1 MSDYGRIV
9 TTNQGK
15 NMVTESIRTHSAII
29 FTKISLGDGLLNGE
43 TIETMTGLKHRL
55 LDGNVPKINHLGNGE
70 IEAVS
75 TVSNSELTAGF
86 FARELGLFAKL
97 GEEGEEQL
105 FAYTNAGSN
114 ASYIPPNT
122 SVDEKMLGIQLG
134 VGDAVVQVNYQSHL
148 YITYE
153 QLDDAIAHHN
163 SDEHSHDNRFNAI
176 IQKVNNM
183 ITNEDNT
190 DVLDKATSLQLVKAL
205 LSNLKIKDADDVI
218 KAIESKKTE
227 QGVRFDFSNIN
238 SWYICLGKQYGNF
251 IIQGGRKQ
259 AGEQKQFDVNNLDGT
274 TSRIVFPIAFKS
286 KCLFHSFGIIASDTS
301 LFWGNS
307 SASVLVRRESLT
319 DMRYAVH
326 SSYQTML
333 KADSIIEWCVVGV

>member
-15 NMVTESIRTHSAII
+15 NMVTESIRTKSAII

-55 LDGNVPKINHLGNGE
+55 LDGNIPKINPLGNGE

-134 VGDAVVQVNYQSHL
+134 IGDATVQINYQSHL

-153 QLDDAIAHHN
+153 QLEDGIAHHN
-163 SDEHSHDNRFNAI
+163 NDENAHGGLL
-176 IQKVNNM
+176 QNLKNQLS
-183 ITNEDNT
+183 THNT
-190 DVLDKATSLQLVKAL
+190 DVTSHPAITTMIAKILGASNWQEDPVATLKDIKNKLGEGGIVAQRFGESGFVKYA
-205 LSNLKIKDADDVI
+205 NGFTI
-218 KAIESKKTE
+218 
-227 QGVRFDFSNIN
+227 Q
-238 SWYICLGKQYGNF
+238 WGKSDITVARTIYDGASNF
-251 IIQGGRKQ
+251 IIPFTFPPFV
-259 AGEQKQFDVNNLDGT
+259 AVTNIAPETLDNDNWT
-274 TSRIVFPIAFKS
+274 
-286 KCLFHSFGIIASDTS
+286 
-301 LFWGNS
+301 S
-307 SASVLVRRESLT
+307 SAVKKITINSFTYMSAQNNVT
-319 DMRYAVH
+319 
-326 SSYQTML
+326 
-333 KADSIIEWCVVGV
+333 SIRWGAIGF

>member
-15 NMVTESIRTHSAII
+15 NMVTESIRTKSAII

-55 LDGNVPKINHLGNGE
+55 LDGNISKINSLGNGE

-75 TVSNSELTAGF
+75 VVNNNELTAGF

-134 VGDAVVQVNYQSHL
+134 IGDAVVQVNYQSHL

-153 QLDDAIAHHN
+153 QLEDSISHHN
-163 SDEHSHDNRFNAI
+163 
-176 IQKVNNM
+176 K
-183 ITNEDNT
+183 
-190 DVLDKATSLQLVKAL
+190 DVLSHPAITAMIAKILGATDWQENPI
-205 LSNLKIKDADDVI
+205 SNLKDIKNLLGQGAIVASKLDANAGFVKYANGFTI
-218 KAIESKKTE
+218 QWVLFNAYNQPKPWTVRYPIEFGNKTIAVSATRYNGDYAFSE
-227 QGVRFDFSNIN
+227 IILSTSRNQLTYKDRDYLNNQGVGDQIM
-238 SWYICLGKQYGNF
+238 F
-251 IIQGGRKQ
+251 II
-259 AGEQKQFDVNNLDGT
+259 
-274 TSRIVFPIAFKS
+274 I
-286 KCLFHSFGIIASDTS
+286 
-301 LFWGNS
+301 GN
-307 SASVLVRRESLT
+307 
-319 DMRYAVH
+319 
-326 SSYQTML
+326 
-333 KADSIIEWCVVGV
+333 

>member
-15 NMVTESIRTHSAII
+15 NMVTESIRTKSAII
-29 FTKISLGDGLLNGE
+29 FTKISLGDGLLTGE

-55 LDGNVPKINHLGNGE
+55 LDGNITKINHLGNGE

-75 TVSNSELTAGF
+75 VVNNNELTTGF

-134 VGDAVVQVNYQSHL
+134 MGDATVQINHQSHL

-153 QLDDAIAHHN
+153 QLEDGISHH
-163 SDEHSHDNRFNAI
+163 
-176 IQKVNNM
+176 
-183 ITNEDNT
+183 NT
-190 DVLDKATSLQLVKAL
+190 DVLSHPAITAMIAKILGATDWQEDPASTLKDIKNLLGQGAIVTSKLDANAGFVKYA
-205 LSNLKIKDADDVI
+205 NGFTIQWGAF
-218 KAIESKKTE
+218 E
-227 QGVRFDFSNIN
+227 NIPVGGTITFPVSFKN
-238 SWYICLGKQYGNF
+238 ECYAVVGN
-251 IIQGGRKQ
+251 
-259 AGEQKQFDVNNLDGT
+259 DVNNNNKYNQ
-274 TSRIVFPIAFKS
+274 V
-286 KCLFHSFGIIASDTS
+286 HSFRDYTKTTFRVFSQPVSSSSTSSTAWGKYIAV
-301 LFWGNS
+301 GN
-307 SASVLVRRESLT
+307 
-319 DMRYAVH
+319 
-326 SSYQTML
+326 
-333 KADSIIEWCVVGV
+333 

>member
-55 LDGNVPKINHLGNGE
+55 MDGNVPKINHLGNGE

-134 VGDAVVQVNYQSHL
+134 VGDAIVQVNYQSHL

-153 QLDDAIAHHN
+153 QLEDGIAHHN
-163 SDEHSHDNRFNAI
+163 SDENAHGGLL
-176 IQKVNNM
+176 QNLKSQLA
-183 ITNEDNT
+183 THNT
-190 DVLDKATSLQLVKAL
+190 DISSHPAITAMIAKILGSSDWQEEPVATLKDIKNKLGEGGIVAQRFGESGFVKYA
-205 LSNLKIKDADDVI
+205 NGFTIQWGYKKIVY
-218 KAIESKKTE
+218 
-227 QGVRFDFSNIN
+227 V
-238 SWYICLGKQYGNF
+238 Y
-251 IIQGGRKQ
+251 
-259 AGEQKQFDVNNLDGT
+259 DGT
-274 TSRIVFPIAFKS
+274 TYPITFPTAFDNECSGVWPSIEHKTSVGGNEVFYHSNKS
-286 KCLFHSFGIIASDTS
+286 TTGFTLVADASHAPSTLD
-301 LFWGNS
+301 G
-307 SASVLVRRESLT
+307 
-319 DMRYAVH
+319 
-326 SSYQTML
+326 
-333 KADSIIEWCVVGV
+333 VVYLAMGH

>member
-15 NMVTESIRTHSAII
+15 NMVTESIRTKSAII

-55 LDGNVPKINHLGNGE
+55 LDGNIPKINPLGNGE

-75 TVSNSELTAGF
+75 TVSNSELTTGF

-134 VGDAVVQVNYQSHL
+134 IGDATVQINYQSHL

-153 QLDDAIAHHN
+153 QLEDGIAHHN
-163 SDEHSHDNRFNAI
+163 SDENAHGGLL
-176 IQKVNNM
+176 QNLKSQLV
-183 ITNEDNT
+183 THNT
-190 DVLDKATSLQLVKAL
+190 DISSHPAITAMIAKILGSSDWQEEPVATLKDIKNKLDEGGIVAQRFGESGFVKYANGFTIQWGVSGEDGQYHNWIIPYSTCFFAKSEYKNPREADWNLITEYDQLKFKVWFTNDNVFKYP
-205 LSNLKIKDADDVI
+205 NIK
-218 KAIESKKTE
+218 
-227 QGVRFDFSNIN
+227 
-238 SWYICLGKQYGNF
+238 CC
-251 IIQGGRKQ
+251 
-259 AGEQKQFDVNNLDGT
+259 
-274 TSRIVFPIAFKS
+274 VF
-286 KCLFHSFGIIASDTS
+286 SFGI
-301 LFWGNS
+301 
-307 SASVLVRRESLT
+307 SA
-319 DMRYAVH
+319 
-326 SSYQTML
+326 
-333 KADSIIEWCVVGV
+333 

>member
-15 NMVTESIRTHSAII
+15 NMVTESIRTKSAII

-55 LDGNVPKINHLGNGE
+55 LDGNISKINSLGNGE
-70 IEAVS
+70 IEAAS

-122 SVDEKMLGIQLG
+122 SVDEKILGIQLG
-134 VGDAVVQVNYQSHL
+134 IGDATVQINYQSHL

-153 QLDDAIAHHN
+153 QLEDGIAHHN
-163 SDEHSHDNRFNAI
+163 SDENAHDNRFKAI
-176 IQKVNNM
+176 IQQLNNM
-183 ITNEDNT
+183 ITSVDNS
-190 DVLDKATSLQLVKAL
+190 DSLAKAPTLQLVRTL
-205 LSNLKIKDADDVI
+205 LSSLNIKNATDVVNALESE
-218 KAIESKKTE
+218 KATGLGI
-227 QGVRFDFSNIN
+227 RYDFSNPN
-238 SWYICLGKQYGNF
+238 AWYVSFGKLFGGL
-251 IIQGGRKQ
+251 IIQGGM
-259 AGEQKQFDVNNLDGT
+259 ESYYDDVNNSTKLKSFT
-274 TSRIVFPIAFKS
+274 YPIAFQNIP
-286 KCLFHSFGIIASDTS
+286 LYINPTS
-301 LFWGNS
+301 LHYEANDLVTFPR
-307 SASVLVRRESLT
+307 VLQREVTNTYFKLYHVELQPSIQNVKL
-319 DMRYAVH
+319 
-326 SSYQTML
+326 SYI
-333 KADSIIEWCVVGV
+333 AIGV

>member
-15 NMVTESIRTHSAII
+15 NMVTESIRTKSAII
-29 FTKISLGDGLLNGE
+29 FTKISLGDGLLTGE

-55 LDGNVPKINHLGNGE
+55 LDGNIPKINHLGNGE

-75 TVSNSELTAGF
+75 VVNNNELTTGF

-134 VGDAVVQVNYQSHL
+134 IGDAIVQVNYQSHL

-153 QLDDAIAHHN
+153 QLEDGIAHHN
-163 SDEHSHDNRFNAI
+163 TDISSHPAITAMIAKILGATDWQEDPASTLKDIKNLLGQGAIVASKLDANAGFVKYANGFTIQWGYGGSDNQQKTTVVYPILFSTVFISCAI
-176 IQKVNNM
+176 DAFWVGETPLYLANVANESNNS
-183 ITNEDNT
+183 
-190 DVLDKATSLQLVKAL
+190 KAVFMGSA
-205 LSNLKIKDADDVI
+205 
-218 KAIESKKTE
+218 
-227 QGVRFDFSNIN
+227 SNIG
-238 SWYICLGKQYGNF
+238 SYYWFAFGK
-251 IIQGGRKQ
+251 I
-259 AGEQKQFDVNNLDGT
+259 
-274 TSRIVFPIAFKS
+274 
-286 KCLFHSFGIIASDTS
+286 
-301 LFWGNS
+301 
-307 SASVLVRRESLT
+307 
-319 DMRYAVH
+319 
-326 SSYQTML
+326 
-333 KADSIIEWCVVGV
+333 

>member
-15 NMVTESIRTHSAII
+15 NMVTESIRTKSAII

-55 LDGNVPKINHLGNGE
+55 MDGNVPKINHLGNGE

-134 VGDAVVQVNYQSHL
+134 VGDAIVQVNYQSHL

-153 QLDDAIAHHN
+153 QLEDGIAHHN
-163 SDEHSHDNRFNAI
+163 SDKNAHGGLL
-176 IQKVNNM
+176 QNLKGQLA
-183 ITNEDNT
+183 THNT
-190 DVLDKATSLQLVKAL
+190 DISSHPAITAMIAKILGASNWQENPAATLKDIKNLLGMGGIVAQRLEETGFVKFANGFTIQWGRTQDTNTAASRGDRVLSA
-205 LSNLKIKDADDVI
+205 
-218 KAIESKKTE
+218 
-227 QGVRFDFSNIN
+227 
-238 SWYICLGKQYGNF
+238 
-251 IIQGGRKQ
+251 
-259 AGEQKQFDVNNLDGT
+259 
-274 TSRIVFPIAFKS
+274 VFPI
-286 KCLFHSFGIIASDTS
+286 SFANTAYCVMATEISNFQRVVVDLDRPTAVLISTKKVNGV
-301 LFWGNS
+301 
-307 SASVLVRRESLT
+307 SVQV
-319 DMRYAVH
+319 DDYA
-326 SSYQTML
+326 
-333 KADSIIEWCVVGV
+333 AGVYWMCIGVS

>member
-134 VGDAVVQVNYQSHL
+134 VGDAIVQVNYQSHL

-153 QLDDAIAHHN
+153 QLEDGIAHHN
-163 SDEHSHDNRFNAI
+163 SDENAHGGLL
-176 IQKVNNM
+176 QNLKSQLA
-183 ITNEDNT
+183 THNT
-190 DVLDKATSLQLVKAL
+190 DISSHPAITAMIAKILGSSDWQEEPVATLKDIKNKLGEGGIVAQRFGESGFVKYANGFTIQWGIVKRGRLDM
-205 LSNLKIKDADDVI
+205 
-218 KAIESKKTE
+218 
-227 QGVRFDFSNIN
+227 
-238 SWYICLGKQYGNF
+238 WYTAPTK
-251 IIQGGRKQ
+251 
-259 AGEQKQFDVNNLDGT
+259 
-274 TSRIVFPIAFKS
+274 FPIAF
-286 KCLFHSFGIIASDTS
+286 TE
-301 LFWGNS
+301 
-307 SASVLVRRESLT
+307 V
-319 DMRYAVH
+319 Y
-326 SSYQTML
+326 
-333 KADSIIEWCVVGV
+333 VGVGTIQESATERSSSNFDNAVRLSLDKIEFAKFEHYYIALGRS

>member
-55 LDGNVPKINHLGNGE
+55 MDGNVPKINHLGNGE

-105 FAYTNAGSN
+105 FAYTNAGFN

-134 VGDAVVQVNYQSHL
+134 VGDAIVQVNYQSHL

-153 QLDDAIAHHN
+153 QLEDGIAHHN
-163 SDEHSHDNRFNAI
+163 NDANAHGGLL
-176 IQKVNNM
+176 QNLKSQL
-183 ITNEDNT
+183 TTHNT
-190 DVLDKATSLQLVKAL
+190 DISSHPAITDAIAKILGATNWQENPVATLKDIKTTLGMGGIVAQRLEENGFVKFANGFTIQWGVFRKVSESEQGGNWNENQKTRKFSIQFTTDKIILIVSDGGIYNKGTVKATAVSGAKSVRGRVLDKSSFKIAVDGSDNDDPCDVFFVAL
-205 LSNLKIKDADDVI
+205 
-218 KAIESKKTE
+218 
-227 QGVRFDFSNIN
+227 GV
-238 SWYICLGKQYGNF
+238 
-251 IIQGGRKQ
+251 
-259 AGEQKQFDVNNLDGT
+259 
-274 TSRIVFPIAFKS
+274 
-286 KCLFHSFGIIASDTS
+286 
-301 LFWGNS
+301 
-307 SASVLVRRESLT
+307 
-319 DMRYAVH
+319 
-326 SSYQTML
+326 
-333 KADSIIEWCVVGV
+333 

>member
-15 NMVTESIRTHSAII
+15 NMVTESIRTKSAII

-55 LDGNVPKINHLGNGE
+55 LDGNIPKINPLGNGE

-134 VGDAVVQVNYQSHL
+134 IGDATVQINYQSHL

-153 QLDDAIAHHN
+153 QLEDGIAHHN
-163 SDEHSHDNRFNAI
+163 KDEHAHDNRFNAI

-183 ITNEDNT
+183 ITSVD
-190 DVLDKATSLQLVKAL
+190 DSDSLAKAPTLQLVKTL
-205 LSNLKIKDADDVI
+205 LSNLNIKNATDVVNALESE
-218 KAIESKKTE
+218 KATGLGI
-227 QGVRFDFSNIN
+227 RYDFSNVN
-238 SWYICLGKQYGNF
+238 AWYICLGKLFGKL
-251 IIQGGRKQ
+251 IIQGGRKLNLTIYD
-259 AGEQKQFDVNNLDGT
+259 GRKYDVQ
-274 TSRIVFPIAFKS
+274 FPISYAKECIGVLQTLEWPIAIGGAS
-286 KCLFHSFGIIASDTS
+286 VAYTDKRTTTGYTIVADASSAAYNSDLFYVAFGI
-301 LFWGNS
+301 
-307 SASVLVRRESLT
+307 
-319 DMRYAVH
+319 
-326 SSYQTML
+326 
-333 KADSIIEWCVVGV
+333 

>member
-55 LDGNVPKINHLGNGE
+55 MDGNVPKINHLGNGE

-134 VGDAVVQVNYQSHL
+134 IGDANVQINYQSHL

-153 QLDDAIAHHN
+153 QLEDGIAHHN
-163 SDEHSHDNRFNAI
+163 SDENAHGGLL
-176 IQKVNNM
+176 QNLKNQLA
-183 ITNEDNT
+183 THNT
-190 DVLDKATSLQLVKAL
+190 DISSHPAITAMIAKILGATDWQENPVATLKDIKTKLGEGGIVAQRFGESGFVKYANGFTIQWGQFKENQTAVSYL
-205 LSNLKIKDADDVI
+205 ISYIEIFGTVTMMKDEPKRLYEASIRANNITTTGFELHSGYVGNHI
-218 KAIESKKTE
+218 AKAINN
-227 QGVRFDFSNIN
+227 GFWINI
-238 SWYICLGKQYGNF
+238 
-251 IIQGGRKQ
+251 GR
-259 AGEQKQFDVNNLDGT
+259 
-274 TSRIVFPIAFKS
+274 S
-286 KCLFHSFGIIASDTS
+286 
-301 LFWGNS
+301 
-307 SASVLVRRESLT
+307 
-319 DMRYAVH
+319 
-326 SSYQTML
+326 
-333 KADSIIEWCVVGV
+333 

>member
-15 NMVTESIRTHSAII
+15 NMVTESIRTKSAII

-43 TIETMTGLKHRL
+43 TIETMTGLKHL
-55 LDGNVPKINHLGNGE
+55 LMDGNVPKINHLGNGE

-75 TVSNSELTAGF
+75 TVINSELTAGF

-134 VGDAVVQVNYQSHL
+134 VGDAIVQVNYQSHL

-153 QLDDAIAHHN
+153 QLEDGIAHHN
-163 SDEHSHDNRFNAI
+163 SDENAHGGLL
-176 IQKVNNM
+176 QNLKSQLS
-183 ITNEDNT
+183 THNT
-190 DVLDKATSLQLVKAL
+190 DVSSHPPITEMIAKILGSSDWQEEPVATLKDIKNKLGEGGIVAQRFGESGFVKYANGFTIQWGQFKENQTAVSYL
-205 LSNLKIKDADDVI
+205 ISYIEIFGTVTMMKDEPKRLYEASIRANNITTTGFELHSGYVGNHI
-218 KAIESKKTE
+218 AKAINN
-227 QGVRFDFSNIN
+227 GFWIN
-238 SWYICLGKQYGNF
+238 V
-251 IIQGGRKQ
+251 GR
-259 AGEQKQFDVNNLDGT
+259 
-274 TSRIVFPIAFKS
+274 S
-286 KCLFHSFGIIASDTS
+286 
-301 LFWGNS
+301 
-307 SASVLVRRESLT
+307 
-319 DMRYAVH
+319 
-326 SSYQTML
+326 
-333 KADSIIEWCVVGV
+333 

>member
-55 LDGNVPKINHLGNGE
+55 MDGNVPKINHLGNGE

-75 TVSNSELTAGF
+75 TVRNSELTAGF

-134 VGDAVVQVNYQSHL
+134 VGDAIVQVNYQSHL

-153 QLDDAIAHHN
+153 QLEDGIAHHN
-163 SDEHSHDNRFNAI
+163 SDENAHGGLL
-176 IQKVNNM
+176 QNLKSQLA
-183 ITNEDNT
+183 THNT
-190 DVLDKATSLQLVKAL
+190 DISSHPAITAMIAKILGSSDWQEEPVATLKDIKNKLGEGGIVAQRFGESGFVKYA
-205 LSNLKIKDADDVI
+205 NGFTIQWGY
-218 KAIESKKTE
+218 KKS
-227 QGVRFDFSNIN
+227 V
-238 SWYICLGKQYGNF
+238 YVY
-251 IIQGGRKQ
+251 
-259 AGEQKQFDVNNLDGT
+259 DGT
-274 TSRIVFPIAFKS
+274 TYPITFPTAFDNECSGVWPSIEHKTSVGGNEVFYHTNKSTTGFTLIADAS
-286 KCLFHSFGIIASDTS
+286 HSPYTVDG
-301 LFWGNS
+301 
-307 SASVLVRRESLT
+307 
-319 DMRYAVH
+319 
-326 SSYQTML
+326 
-333 KADSIIEWCVVGV
+333 VVYLAIGH

>member
-55 LDGNVPKINHLGNGE
+55 MDGNVPKINHLGNGE

-134 VGDAVVQVNYQSHL
+134 VGDAIVQVNYQSHL

-153 QLDDAIAHHN
+153 QLEDGIAHHN
-163 SDEHSHDNRFNAI
+163 SDENAHGGLL
-176 IQKVNNM
+176 QNLKSQLA
-183 ITNEDNT
+183 THNT
-190 DVLDKATSLQLVKAL
+190 DISSHPAITAMIAKILGSSDWQEEPVATLKDIKNKLGEGGIVAQRFGESGFVKYA
-205 LSNLKIKDADDVI
+205 NGFTI
-218 KAIESKKTE
+218 
-227 QGVRFDFSNIN
+227 Q
-238 SWYICLGKQYGNF
+238 WGKSDIAVTRTIYDGASNF
-251 IIQGGRKQ
+251 IIPFTFPPFV
-259 AGEQKQFDVNNLDGT
+259 AVTNIAPATLDNDNWT
-274 TSRIVFPIAFKS
+274 
-286 KCLFHSFGIIASDTS
+286 
-301 LFWGNS
+301 S
-307 SASVLVRRESLT
+307 SAIKEITINSFTYMSAQNNVT
-319 DMRYAVH
+319 
-326 SSYQTML
+326 
-333 KADSIIEWCVVGV
+333 SIRWGAIGF

>member
-55 LDGNVPKINHLGNGE
+55 LDGNIPKINPLGNGE

-75 TVSNSELTAGF
+75 TVSNSELTTGF

-134 VGDAVVQVNYQSHL
+134 IGDATVQINYQSHL

-153 QLDDAIAHHN
+153 QLEDGIAHHN
-163 SDEHSHDNRFNAI
+163 SDENAHGGLL
-176 IQKVNNM
+176 QNLKSQLA
-183 ITNEDNT
+183 THNT
-190 DVLDKATSLQLVKAL
+190 DISSHPAITAMIAKILGSSDWQEEPVATLKDIKNKLGEGGIVAQRFGESGFVKYA
-205 LSNLKIKDADDVI
+205 NGFTI
-218 KAIESKKTE
+218 
-227 QGVRFDFSNIN
+227 Q
-238 SWYICLGKQYGNF
+238 WGKSDIAVTRTIYDGASNF
-251 IIQGGRKQ
+251 IIPFTFPPFV
-259 AGEQKQFDVNNLDGT
+259 AVTNIAPATLDNDNWT
-274 TSRIVFPIAFKS
+274 
-286 KCLFHSFGIIASDTS
+286 
-301 LFWGNS
+301 S
-307 SASVLVRRESLT
+307 SAVKEITINNFTYMSAQNNVT
-319 DMRYAVH
+319 
-326 SSYQTML
+326 
-333 KADSIIEWCVVGV
+333 SIRWGAIGF

>member
-55 LDGNVPKINHLGNGE
+55 MDGNVPKINHLGNGE

-75 TVSNSELTAGF
+75 TVSNSGLTAGF

-134 VGDAVVQVNYQSHL
+134 VGDAIVQVNYQSHL

-153 QLDDAIAHHN
+153 QLEDGIAHHN
-163 SDEHSHDNRFNAI
+163 KDEHAHDKRFNAI
-176 IQKVNNM
+176 IQQVNNM
-183 ITNEDNT
+183 ITSVD
-190 DVLDKATSLQLVKAL
+190 DSDSLAKAPTLQLVKTILSELNIKNATDVVNAL
-205 LSNLKIKDADDVI
+205 ESE
-218 KAIESKKTE
+218 KATGLGI
-227 QGVRFDFSNIN
+227 RYDFSNVN
-238 SWYICLGKQYGNF
+238 AWYICLGKLFGNL
-251 IIQGGRKQ
+251 IIQGGNDSDTQ
-259 AGEQKQFDVNNLDGT
+259 AYYDIGSQQRQEQFT
-274 TSRIVFPIAFKS
+274 FPIAFKYKPLYVHPYAINKVELRHLS
-286 KCLFHSFGIIASDTS
+286 RIGFSDSQITS
-301 LFWGNS
+301 TGFAAVISENS
-307 SASVLVRRESLT
+307 NVVEQIK
-319 DMRYAVH
+319 MRYIAVG
-326 SSYQTML
+326 
-333 KADSIIEWCVVGV
+333 I

>member
-75 TVSNSELTAGF
+75 TVNNSELTAGF

-122 SVDEKMLGIQLG
+122 SVDEKMLGVQLG
-134 VGDAVVQVNYQSHL
+134 VGDAIVQVNYQSHL

-153 QLDDAIAHHN
+153 QLEDGIAHHN
-163 SDEHSHDNRFNAI
+163 TDATAHDNRFNAI
-176 IQKVNNM
+176 IQQVNNM
-183 ITNEDNT
+183 ITSVDDN
-190 DVLDKATSLQLVKAL
+190 DSLAKAPTLQLVKTL
-205 LSNLKIKDADDVI
+205 LSSLNIKNATDVVNALESE
-218 KAIESKKTE
+218 KATGLGI
-227 QGVRFDFSNIN
+227 RYDFSNVN
-238 SWYICLGKQYGNF
+238 AWYICLGKLFGNL
-251 IIQGGRKQ
+251 IIQGGRKLNLTIYD
-259 AGEQKQFDVNNLDGT
+259 GKKYDVQ
-274 TSRIVFPIAFKS
+274 FPIAYAKECIGVLQTLEWPTAIGGAS
-286 KCLFHSFGIIASDTS
+286 VAYTDKRTTTGYTIVADASSAAYNSDLFYVAFGI
-301 LFWGNS
+301 
-307 SASVLVRRESLT
+307 
-319 DMRYAVH
+319 
-326 SSYQTML
+326 
-333 KADSIIEWCVVGV
+333 

>member
-55 LDGNVPKINHLGNGE
+55 MDGNVPKINHLGNGE

-134 VGDAVVQVNYQSHL
+134 VGDAIVQVNYQSHL

-153 QLDDAIAHHN
+153 QLEDGIAHHN
-163 SDEHSHDNRFNAI
+163 NDANAHGGLL
-176 IQKVNNM
+176 QNLKNQLS
-183 ITNEDNT
+183 THNT
-190 DVLDKATSLQLVKAL
+190 DISSHPAITDAIAKILGATDWQENPVATLKDIKNKLGEGGIVAQRFGESGFVKYANGFTIQWGVSGEDGQYHNWIIPYSTCFFAKSEYRNPREADWNLITEYDQLKFKVWFTNDNVFKCP
-205 LSNLKIKDADDVI
+205 NIKC
-218 KAIESKKTE
+218 S
-227 QGVRFDFSNIN
+227 
-238 SWYICLGKQYGNF
+238 
-251 IIQGGRKQ
+251 
-259 AGEQKQFDVNNLDGT
+259 
-274 TSRIVFPIAFKS
+274 VF
-286 KCLFHSFGIIASDTS
+286 SFGVTA
-301 LFWGNS
+301 
-307 SASVLVRRESLT
+307 
-319 DMRYAVH
+319 
-326 SSYQTML
+326 
-333 KADSIIEWCVVGV
+333 

>member
-15 NMVTESIRTHSAII
+15 NMVTESIRTKSAII

-55 LDGNVPKINHLGNGE
+55 LDGNIPKINPLGNGE

-75 TVSNSELTAGF
+75 TVSNSELTTGF

-134 VGDAVVQVNYQSHL
+134 IGDATVQINYQSHL

-153 QLDDAIAHHN
+153 QLEDGIAHHN
-163 SDEHSHDNRFNAI
+163 SDENAHGGLL
-176 IQKVNNM
+176 QNLKNQLS
-183 ITNEDNT
+183 THNT
-190 DVLDKATSLQLVKAL
+190 DISSHPAITDAIAKILGATDWQENPVATLKDIKTKLGEGGIVAQRFGESGFVKYANGFTIQWGQFKENQTAVSYL
-205 LSNLKIKDADDVI
+205 ISYIEIFGTVTMMKDEPKRLYEASIRANNITTTGFELHSGYVGNHI
-218 KAIESKKTE
+218 AKAINN
-227 QGVRFDFSNIN
+227 GFWINI
-238 SWYICLGKQYGNF
+238 
-251 IIQGGRKQ
+251 GR
-259 AGEQKQFDVNNLDGT
+259 A
-274 TSRIVFPIAFKS
+274 
-286 KCLFHSFGIIASDTS
+286 
-301 LFWGNS
+301 
-307 SASVLVRRESLT
+307 
-319 DMRYAVH
+319 
-326 SSYQTML
+326 
-333 KADSIIEWCVVGV
+333 

>member
-55 LDGNVPKINHLGNGE
+55 MDGNVPKINTLGNGE

-134 VGDAVVQVNYQSHL
+134 VGDAIVQVNYQSHL

-163 SDEHSHDNRFNAI
+163 SDTNAHGGLL
-176 IQKVNNM
+176 QNLK
-183 ITNEDNT
+183 TQLTTHNT
-190 DVLDKATSLQLVKAL
+190 DLSSHPAITAMIAKILGATNWQENPVATLKDIKNTLGMGGIVAQRLEENGFVKFANGFTIQWGQFKENQTTVSYL
-205 LSNLKIKDADDVI
+205 ISYIEIFGTVTMMKDEPKRLYEASVRANNI
-218 KAIESKKTE
+218 TTTGFELHSGYVGNHIAKAINN
-227 QGVRFDFSNIN
+227 GFWINI
-238 SWYICLGKQYGNF
+238 
-251 IIQGGRKQ
+251 GR
-259 AGEQKQFDVNNLDGT
+259 
-274 TSRIVFPIAFKS
+274 S
-286 KCLFHSFGIIASDTS
+286 
-301 LFWGNS
+301 
-307 SASVLVRRESLT
+307 
-319 DMRYAVH
+319 
-326 SSYQTML
+326 
-333 KADSIIEWCVVGV
+333 

>member
-1 MSDYGRIV
+1 MSDYGIIV

-55 LDGNVPKINHLGNGE
+55 MDGNVPKINHLGNGE

-134 VGDAVVQVNYQSHL
+134 VGDAIVQVNYQSHL

-163 SDEHSHDNRFNAI
+163 SDTNAHGGLL
-176 IQKVNNM
+176 QNLKNQLS
-183 ITNEDNT
+183 THNT
-190 DVLDKATSLQLVKAL
+190 DISSHPAITDAIAKILGATDWQENPVATLKDIKTKLGEGGIVAQRFGESGFVKYANGFTIQWGVSGEDGQYHNWIIPYSTCFFAKSEYKNPREADWNLITEYDQLKFKVWFTNDNVFKYP
-205 LSNLKIKDADDVI
+205 NIK
-218 KAIESKKTE
+218 
-227 QGVRFDFSNIN
+227 
-238 SWYICLGKQYGNF
+238 CC
-251 IIQGGRKQ
+251 
-259 AGEQKQFDVNNLDGT
+259 
-274 TSRIVFPIAFKS
+274 VF
-286 KCLFHSFGIIASDTS
+286 SFGI
-301 LFWGNS
+301 
-307 SASVLVRRESLT
+307 SA
-319 DMRYAVH
+319 
-326 SSYQTML
+326 
-333 KADSIIEWCVVGV
+333 